1 MSRNIFR
8 TLGLAAALVVV
19 PAATHITIAA
29 QTPAPTPA
37 QKSTDDTLED
47 RIEYRL
53 ETDAIVK
60 KYDIKVKVTNAEAV
74 LTGHVATD
82 AQKAEAGKVA
92 KIDGVTRV
100 QNNVTVDPGADKTLA
115 DRTKAGLS
123 KTGEAI
129 NDAWIVTKVKWF
141 FVGED
146 LLKDSNINV
155 DANNKVVTL
164 KGTVKSAAG
173 RTRAVELARGTDGVA
188 RVVDELTIK

>member
-1 MSRNIFR
+1 MNGIVRSRWRLRIMSRNIFR
-8 TLGLAAALVVV
+8 TLGLAAELVVV
-19 PAATHITIAA
+19 PAATHITIAV

-47 RIEYRL
+47 RSEYRL

-100 QNNVTVDPGADKTLA
+100 QNNVTVDPGADK
-115 DRTKAGLS
+115 
-123 KTGEAI
+123 
-129 NDAWIVTKVKWF
+129 
-141 FVGED
+141 
-146 LLKDSNINV
+146 
-155 DANNKVVTL
+155 
-164 KGTVKSAAG
+164 
-173 RTRAVELARGTDGVA
+173 
-188 RVVDELTIK
+188 

>member
-1 MSRNIFR
+1 
-8 TLGLAAALVVV
+8 V
-19 PAATHITIAA
+19 PAATHITIAV

-115 DRTKAGLS
+115 DRTKAGVS

>member
-1 MSRNIFR
+1 MSRSIFR
-8 TLGLAAALVVV
+8 TLGLAAALVALS
-19 PAATHITIAA
+19 AAANITIAA
-29 QTPAPTPA
+29 QTPA
-37 QKSTDDTLED
+37 QKSADDTLED

-53 ETDAIVK
+53 ETDSLVK
-60 KYDIKVKVTNAEAV
+60 KYDVKVKVTNAEAV

-82 AQKAEAGKVA
+82 AQKAEAGKLA
-92 KIDGVTRV
+92 KLDGITRV

-129 NDAWIVTKVKWF
+129 NDAWIMTKVKWF

-155 DANNKVVTL
+155 DVNNKVVTL
-164 KGTVKSAAG
+164 KGTVKSQAG

-188 RVVDELTIK
+188 RVVDELAIK